1 LGKNKL
7 TCLPESIGNLTNL
20 KKLSLIENNL
30 TSLPESIDNLT
41 NLQTFRHDF
50 EEDNVCRGKKLL
62 HILLGHIEECE
73 LPSQKYLDICN
84 VISNLHE
91 TICNI

>member
-1 LGKNKL
+1 L
-7 TCLPESIGNLTNL
+7 IG
-20 KKLSLIENNL
+20 NNL
-30 TSLPESIDNLT
+30 TSLPENLT
-41 NLQTFRHDF
+41 NLETF
-50 EEDNVCRGKKLL
+50 EEDKVCRCKKLL

-73 LPSQKYLDICN
+73 LPSQKYLEICN